1 MQVVTL
7 NSWITEF
14 YQQLLK
20 EFFETINPASSGK
33 IPSSLIY
40 FIPCWVR
47 CEWIL
52 QGYYALFSKL
62 SLSSIYMLRACNL
75 IFLGF
80 RWWHYLH
87 IPFFFDL
94 HEGHHWPDTSISFIC
109 MWCLFIKVNS
119 FYIVC
124 FFFLWN
130 THLIFQ

>member
-80 RWWHYLH
+80 RRWHYLH
-87 IPFFFDL
+87 IPFFFSTYTKVIIDL
-94 HEGHHWPDTSISFIC
+94 TLQFRSFACGAYSSKSIVFILFVSFFSGIH
-109 MWCLFIKVNS
+109 I
-119 FYIVC
+119 
-124 FFFLWN
+124 
-130 THLIFQ
+130 